1 MRTNK
6 FKAEVLGGH
15 KENAVEVPF
24 NPTQKWSLEPQPLW
38 RGRRGHPVVAKI
50 KGVSFASAVV
60 PRQKRFYLLIDAETG
75 RAARLS
81 EGDMVSVELKPQPSE

>member
-24 NPTQKWSLEPQPLW
+24 NPTREWSLEPQPLW
-38 RGRRGHPVVAKI
+38 RGRRGHPVAAKI
-50 KGVSFASAVV
+50 NGISFESAIV
-60 PRQKRFYLLIDAETG
+60 PRQKRFFLLIDAATG
-75 RAARLS
+75 RAAKLS